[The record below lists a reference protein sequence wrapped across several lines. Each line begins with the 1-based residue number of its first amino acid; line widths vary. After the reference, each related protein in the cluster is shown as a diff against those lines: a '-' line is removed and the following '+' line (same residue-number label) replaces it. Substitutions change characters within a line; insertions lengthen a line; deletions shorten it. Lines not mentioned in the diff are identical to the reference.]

1 MENGLVFA
9 PDVMEPHR
17 PELELEVELE
27 LELELEL
34 EPNELEPQLQP

>member
-17 PELELEVELE
+17 PELELEVEV
-27 LELELEL
+27 ELELEL